1 MDPFEIKSVLD
12 TFEII
17 VDSRERGTAK
27 AEERYASFS
36 APWSRGTLDYGDY
49 TYNCFLPNGESLLDP
64 DQRMTPAVVVERKM
78 SLDELAACLGR
89 ERQRFEREFQRAAD
103 HNAKVYLLIEN
114 ATWEGILNHRYRSKL
129 HPNAFFSSLTA
140 WMIRYNMTVVFCKEG
155 TSGKLIKEILY
166 RDLKERLE
174 HGEIGQRVDKAK
186 PGYY

>member
-1 MDPFEIKSVLD
+1 MMDPFEVKEVLG

-17 VDSRERGTAK
+17 VDNREQRTTK

-36 APWSRGTLDYGDY
+36 APWSRATLSYGDY
-49 TYNCFLPNGESLLDP
+49 SYNCTLPDGHRLLDP
-64 DQRMTPAVVVERKM
+64 EQTLTPAVVIERKM
-78 SLDELAACLGR
+78 SLDELAGCLGR
-89 ERQRFEREFQRAAD
+89 DRARFEREFQRAAD
-103 HNAKVYLLIEN
+103 HNAKVYLLIED

-140 WMIRYNMTVVFCKEG
+140 WMIRYNMTVVFCKAS

-174 HGEIGQRVDKAK
+174 TGNYG
-186 PGYY
+186 

>member
-1 MDPFEIKSVLD
+1 MMDPFEIKEVLD
-12 TFEII
+12 TFEILI
-17 VDSRERGTAK
+17 DRREQGTAK
-27 AEERYASFS
+27 AKERYEAF
-36 APWSRGTLDYGDY
+36 AVPYSRATLDYGDY
-49 TYNCFLPNGESLLDP
+49 SYNCTLPDGSRLYDTEN
-64 DQRMTPAVVVERKM
+64 RVMPAVSVERKM

-174 HGEIGQRVDKAK
+174 SGELGD
-186 PGYY
+186 